1 MIAIAVDSKADDVQK
16 IAASLKPN
24 YRIVMGT
31 PEVIKAFG
39 AVAAVPKILIF
50 DRAGRRS
57 KVIYGAPPDLHQQIE
72 RALRRAG
79 L

>member
-1 MIAIAVDSKADDVQK
+1 VQK
-16 IAASLKPN
+16 MAASLKPN

-31 PEVIKAFG
+31 PEVIRAFG
-39 AVAAVPKILIF
+39 AVAAVPKLLIF

-72 RALRRAG
+72 KALQAAAAR
-79 L
+79 